1 MVGTSISALK
11 AEMQPNPNDLATSI
25 NEDIDKFDNTTVN
38 YENAMPMPVMQHEKP
53 DLLNHIDNYIHNTIN
68 DKMKC
73 NKKEQIGGSGKMTHQ
88 IMKLAIEM
96 AILICLFILLSTNQT
111 KHIVSKIFK
120 INLESEITIATI
132 AIYGFLLT
140 ILFVV
145 FRKIIFM
152 TIKL

>member
-11 AEMQPNPNDLATSI
+11 AEMQHPNDLAASI

-38 YENAMPMPVMQHEKP
+38 HENAMPMPVVQHEKP

-68 DKMKC
+68 DKMRC
-73 NKKEQIGGSGKMTHQ
+73 DKKEMIGGSKQMTHQ

-111 KHIVSKIFK
+111 KHIVSKLFR
-120 INLESEITIATI
+120 INLESEITVATI

-140 ILFVV
+140 VLFVIV
-145 FRKIIFM
+145 RKIIFM
-152 TIKL
+152 TLKL

>member
-11 AEMQPNPNDLATSI
+11 AEMQPNSNDLATSI

-38 YENAMPMPVMQHEKP
+38 YDNTMPVAQHEKP

-73 NKKEQIGGSGKMTHQ
+73 NKKEMIGGSGKMTHQ

-140 ILFVV
+140 ILFVIL
-145 FRKIIFM
+145 RKIVFM
-152 TIKL
+152 TLKL

>member
-1 MVGTSISALK
+1 LLFDAFDVFQSDVQRTISLPSNRCGSGCAL
-11 AEMQPNPNDLATSI
+11 TG
-25 NEDIDKFDNTTVN
+25 
-38 YENAMPMPVMQHEKP
+38 MPVAQHEKP

-73 NKKEQIGGSGKMTHQ
+73 NKKEMIGGSGKMTHQ

-140 ILFVV
+140 ILFVIL
-145 FRKIIFM
+145 RKIVFM
-152 TIKL
+152 TLKL